1 MFIDLN
7 SALDW
12 LYTRKRF
19 DRRTDL
25 SLIKEA
31 LKLLGNPEK
40 SFKSIHIAG
49 TNGKGSTSAY
59 IYNILLKSNIKAGL
73 FTSPH
78 ITCFNERI
86 SYMGKFISDSDLL
99 RLINKIYD
107 FNEEFMKSHDTLTFF
122 ELTTIISMLYYE
134 EVKAEIVVYECGLGG
149 RLDATNVL
157 TPLVSII
164 TVVEKDHMDTLGN
177 TYPKIARE
185 KLGIVKP
192 NVPLITSEKKEEL
205 MPIFTKK
212 CEDYNAPL
220 HLVRNIRG
228 IKLTPKGTNFS
239 YKGFKLK
246 TPLIGLSQPK
256 NASQAIECALVL
268 RDFYKIDISYD
279 SIKSGIEDVFWP
291 ARFEVISDNIII
303 DGSHNEGALNEC
315 FKTLKKFTYKKIVEV
330 FGCMKDKDYKTMV
343 KIIDNNVERV
353 IFTKIDYP
361 RALDPNILKELS
373 KKSDKT
379 VFYNTEKVIKYA
391 VKSLKKDEILLI
403 NGSLYLASEA
413 REVLKRMKKC

>member
-1 MFIDLN
+1 MFVKLDD
-7 SALDW
+7 ALDW

-59 IYNILLKSNIKAGL
+59 ISNILLKSNIKVGL

-86 SYMGKFISDSDLL
+86 MYMGEFISDKDLL

-107 FNEEFMKSHDTLTFF
+107 FNNEFMESHDTLTFF
-122 ELTTIISMLYYE
+122 ELTTIISMLYYK
-134 EVKAEIVVYECGLGG
+134 EVGAEIVVYECGLGG

-185 KLGIVKP
+185 KLGIVKYR
-192 NVPLITSEKKEEL
+192 VPLITSEAKEEL
-205 MPIFTKK
+205 MPIFKEK
-212 CEDYNAPL
+212 CEAYEAPL
-220 HLVRNIRG
+220 HLVRNVRS
-228 IKLTPKGTNFS
+228 IKLSLKGTNFT
-239 YKGFKLK
+239 YKGFKVH

-268 RDFYKIDISYD
+268 RDFYNIDISYD
-279 SIKSGIEDVFWP
+279 DILSGIRDVFWP
-291 ARFEVISDNIII
+291 ARFEFITDNIVL
-303 DGSHNEGALNEC
+303 DGSHNEGALREC
-315 FKTLKKFTYKKIVEV
+315 FNTLKRFTNKKIVEV

-343 KIIDNNVERV
+343 DIIDSNVERV

-361 RALDPNILKELS
+361 RALDPTILKELS
-373 KKSDKT
+373 NKSDET
-379 VFYNTEKVIKYA
+379 VFFNTEKVLKYA
-391 VKSLKKDEILLI
+391 IKSLKKDEILLI

-413 REVLKRMKKC
+413 REILLRRKK